1 MSEKEKF
8 RQICREAGWTG
19 AALAALIVYWLFA
32 GFGLKDSSIEIFHM
46 PLWAVMSSFG
56 VWIFTIL
63 LVKCLTSF
71 VFRDMPLD
79 EKEDS
84 HAE

>member
-1 MSEKEKF
+1 MSEKEKY
-8 RQICREAGWTG
+8 RQICREAAWTG
-19 AALAALIVYWLFA
+19 ISLLALIIFWLFA
-32 GFGLKDSSIEIFHM
+32 GFGLKDSGIEIFHM

-56 VWIFTIL
+56 VWIFTII

-79 EKEDS
+79 EKEEN